1 MSEIKPAQAARDAR
15 PFDEQ
20 IKETQVGGC
29 RLLMLRSE
37 VENVVQWRGSFISNP
52 DFAGGEELV
61 QSMLVSLL
69 DKGTQ
74 QLDKYEIADVLENK
88 GAQVHFNSR
97 GLRIGFSGRS
107 LRDDFNEVFSIQIAQ
122 LLNPRIAEDEHRKA
136 QARLTAAIQ
145 RNMEQTGTRAGLALR
160 QLLYP
165 VTHPNYSFS
174 PQSELLRLQEINVS
188 MLRAYHEKHFGSKDC
203 ILVVVGDI
211 DMDAV
216 EQTVSKMLSS
226 WASHDVMLMT
236 QPAYAKRPPEIMHVP
251 MHDKFNLDVKLGHQV
266 DMRRLDK
273 DFTPLHIGNYIL
285 GGNFSSRLMDVI
297 RDEMGLTYGVHSSL
311 IGISKHYNGHWQ
323 ISITLS
329 RDKLDEG
336 IAATRA
342 LVSDFIIG
350 GATEAEVEEKK
361 TTLIGSYKVRMGTTG
376 ELAGMILRSLEQGFG
391 KDRLDTYA
399 DEVAATNVDDINRAL
414 RTYLDPSAL
423 HLATAGT
430 RPDQDLKSQN

>member
-1 MSEIKPAQAARDAR
+1 MSEIKSAQASGEAL
-15 PFDEQ
+15 PFSER
-20 IKETQVGGC
+20 IKEVQIGRC

-37 VENVVQWRGSFISNP
+37 VENVVQWRGSFVSNP

-74 QLDKYEIADVLENK
+74 QRDKYEIADVLENK
-88 GAQVHFNSR
+88 GAQVRFNQR
-97 GLRIGFSGRS
+97 GIRIGFSGQS
-107 LRDDFNEVFSIQIAQ
+107 LRDDFSEVLSIQVEQ
-122 LLNPRIAEDEHRKA
+122 LLYPRLADEEHRKA

-165 VTHPNYSFS
+165 SSHPNYSFS
-174 PQSELLRLQEINVS
+174 PQRELKRLQEIEVPV
-188 MLRAYHEKHFGSKDC
+188 LRDYHEKHFGARDC
-203 ILVVVGDI
+203 MLVVVGDI

-216 EQTVSKMLSS
+216 EQTVSGLLSS
-226 WASHDVMLMT
+226 WESHDVALASK
-236 QPAYAKRPPEIMHVP
+236 PAYERRPPEIMHVP
-251 MHDKFNLDVKLGHQV
+251 MHDKFNLDVKLGHQI
-266 DMRRLDK
+266 DMRRQDK
-273 DFTPLHIGNYIL
+273 DFTALHIGNYIL

-311 IGISKHYNGHWQ
+311 LGISKHYNGHWQ

-329 RDKLDEG
+329 QDKLDEG

-342 LVSDFIIG
+342 LVSDYVIG
-350 GATEAEVEEKK
+350 GATQEEVEEKK
-361 TTLIGSYKVRMGTTG
+361 LTLIGAYKVRMGTTG
-376 ELAGMILRSLEQGFG
+376 GLAGMILRSLEQGFG
-391 KDRLDTYA
+391 KDRLDVYG
-399 DEVAATNVDDINRAL
+399 DEIAATTVDDINDAL
-414 RTYLDPSAL
+414 RTYFDPAAL

-430 RPDQDLKSQN
+430 RPD